1 MDNFP
6 YHMKLFGL
14 MRSYWITLVKKI
26 PIWEQNVM
34 MRAGLEKKPHIPA
47 KMKGKSEKKKERW
60 SCIEIL
66 FFPFLNSLENMI
78 VIVLNVLTI

>member
-1 MDNFP
+1 
-6 YHMKLFGL
+6 
-14 MRSYWITLVKKI
+14 
-26 PIWEQNVM
+26 M

-60 SCIEIL
+60 SCIEML

-78 VIVLNVLTI
+78 VIILNVLTT